1 MLVGVPKE
9 IKNNENR
16 VAMTPAGVFELVNRG
31 HQVLVETGA
40 GIIAAACPFCNTMM
54 TDGVKHFNK
63 NEEVEVKDIV
73 ELIAEADD
81 L

>member
-1 MLVGVPKE
+1 
-9 IKNNENR
+9 
-16 VAMTPAGVFELVNRG
+16 
-31 HQVLVETGA
+31 
-40 GIIAAACPFCNTMM
+40 M

-73 ELIAEADD
+73 ELIAEAED